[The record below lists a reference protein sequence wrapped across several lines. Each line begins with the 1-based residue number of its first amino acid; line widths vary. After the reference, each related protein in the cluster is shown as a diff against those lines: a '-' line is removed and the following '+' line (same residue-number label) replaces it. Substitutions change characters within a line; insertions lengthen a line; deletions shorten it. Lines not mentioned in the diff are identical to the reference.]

1 MSDTSRYSSPEI
13 AEIGSAAEITEDITT
28 PVAEGYAGSGKWYD
42 SSAADREEA
51 PPEESSEETSSESG
65 DA

>member
-28 PVAEGYAGSGKWYD
+28 PVAEGYGGSGKYYD
-42 SSAADREEA
+42 SSKADREEA
-51 PPEESSEETSSESG
+51 PPEESPDDMPAESG